1 MYLKKILINNIGPFD
16 ELNID
21 FPFHENGNPKP
32 IIFVGENGSGK
43 TIILS
48 PIIDAL
54 YEYANKLFSN
64 DILPKMGTG
73 YTFYKYSG
81 GINVKVGL
89 DYGFAALRFIQG
101 NDKHEYLDKNGNF
114 EQQKIANK
122 FQDFSLFPLS
132 NPGTDNQKLTSNLNA
147 EQKKTLESEFIN
159 GPYFYLPAYRFEE
172 PFWKNKNI
180 NSRHEFTDN
189 IRFANYLQKEIESLE
204 TFQKNKAFLLD
215 LVLDFFINDADA
227 KIKFSNVNE
236 ILRKIKKKENIQLS
250 IGPRGSYRVSIS
262 EVNNNQN
269 MLFLPSIDNLS
280 LGETMMLD
288 MFLNILRHSD
298 SSRKPLNEI
307 EGIVIIDEI
316 DIHLHINL
324 QKDVL
329 PNLIKLFPKIQ
340 FIITSHAPFFLLG
353 MEKIF
358 ETDNFEI
365 INLPYGNKITA
376 ERFSEFENAYESL
389 KETEQYDEELKKI
402 ISIIVKPV
410 VFVEGDY
417 DIKYLKKAAELLGK
431 QDIIEQINL
440 KDGGGFG
447 NLNNIWKY
455 FDSKYC
461 DITPQNI
468 LLLYDCDMNKPN
480 NKKGRV
486 SKKIIPITENNP
498 IKKGIENLFD
508 KTTLEKAMRAD
519 TKFIDVTSS
528 VTKKIRGK
536 DITEPEKYEV
546 NKDEKL
552 NLCEWLCNNGTKE
565 DFEGF
570 NNVFLKI
577 EEFLRTEE
585 QENN

>member
-16 ELNID
+16 EINID
-21 FPFHENGNPKP
+21 FRFHENGNPKP

-54 YEYANKLFSN
+54 YEYANKLFLD

-73 YTFYKYSG
+73 YTFYKLSG
-81 GINVKVGL
+81 GINVKTGSA
-89 DYGFAALRFIQG
+89 YGFAALRFMQG
-101 NDKHEYLDKNGNF
+101 NDKYEYLDKNGNF
-114 EQQKIANK
+114 EQQKITNK

-132 NPGTDNQKLTSNLNA
+132 TPGTDNQKLTSNFNA

-172 PFWKNKNI
+172 PFWKNKQI
-180 NSRHEFTDN
+180 KNSHEFTDN
-189 IRFANYLQKEIESLE
+189 IRFSNYLNKEIESIE

-215 LVLDFFINDADA
+215 LVLDHVIKDIDAI
-227 KIKFSNVNE
+227 IKFSNVNQ
-236 ILRKIKKKENIQLS
+236 ILRKIKKKENIQLY
-250 IGPRGSYRVSIS
+250 IGPRGSYRVGIS
-262 EVNNNQN
+262 EVINNQN
-269 MLFLPSIDNLS
+269 MLILPSLDNLS

-324 QKDVL
+324 QKDIL
-329 PNLIKLFPKIQ
+329 PDLIKLFPKIQ
-340 FIITSHAPFFLLG
+340 FILTSHSPFFLLG

-358 ETDNFEI
+358 GADNFEI
-365 INLPYGNKITA
+365 INLPNGNKITA
-376 ERFSEFENAYESL
+376 ERFSEFEKAYESL
-389 KETEQYDEELKKI
+389 KETEKYDEELKKT
-402 ISIIVKPV
+402 ISTVVKPV

-417 DIKYLKKAAELLGK
+417 DIRYLKKAAELLEK
-431 QDIIEQINL
+431 QDIIGKVDL
-440 KDGGGFG
+440 KDGNGFG
-447 NLNNIWKY
+447 NLDKIWKH
-455 FDSKYC
+455 FDPKYC

-468 LLLYDCDMNKPN
+468 LLLYDCDITKTDAEIG
-480 NKKGRV
+480 KV
-486 SKKIIPITENNP
+486 SRRIISTIEKNP
-498 IKKGIENLFD
+498 IRKGIENLFNE
-508 KTTLEKAMRAD
+508 TTLKKVVEANI
-519 TKFIDVTSS
+519 KFIDITPQI
-528 VTKKIRGK
+528 IRTVRGEEV
-536 DITEPEKYEV
+536 IEPEKYEV
-546 NKDEKL
+546 NKDEKR

-585 QENN
+585 QQNN